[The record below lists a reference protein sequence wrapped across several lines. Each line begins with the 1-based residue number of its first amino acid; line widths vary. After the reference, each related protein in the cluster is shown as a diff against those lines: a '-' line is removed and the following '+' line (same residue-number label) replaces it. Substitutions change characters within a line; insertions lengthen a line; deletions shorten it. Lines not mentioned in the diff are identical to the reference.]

1 MTDEELFAVVD
12 GFAER
17 LRGGDVVSVDD
28 VLSSHPDE
36 SERLRP
42 CLEALLR
49 LHRVTPDVAAP
60 SPCPER
66 IGSHRVVR
74 EIGRG
79 GMGVVYEA
87 FDERL
92 QRVVALKVLPSRA
105 ALDRRYVSR
114 FLYEAQ
120 AAARLR
126 HDHIVPVYGKKVPG
140 KKVPATKSGQGAR
153 FTVFGGWHIW
163 PYPSTARH
171 RSHTRGRAVDR
182 SYPDPLEVS

>member
-1 MTDEELFAVVD
+1 
-12 GFAER
+12 
-17 LRGGDVVSVDD
+17 
-28 VLSSHPDE
+28 
-36 SERLRP
+36 
-42 CLEALLR
+42 
-49 LHRVTPDVAAP
+49 
-60 SPCPER
+60 
-66 IGSHRVVR
+66 
-74 EIGRG
+74 
-79 GMGVVYEA
+79 
-87 FDERL
+87 
-92 QRVVALKVLPSRA
+92 VLPSRA
-105 ALDRRYVSR
+105 TLDRRYVSR

-126 HDHIVPVYGKKVPG
+126 HDHIVPVYG